1 MPFPGANDEK
11 NRNMKEH
18 TTPKV
23 AAVTLGC
30 KLNYAET
37 SAILDALRREGWSLS
52 SIDEG
57 ADLIL
62 IHTCA
67 VTKQA
72 EQKCRQKIRGIIKKN
87 PASRI
92 AVIGCYSQFNPEALA
107 AINGIDAIFGSND
120 KFDIQSYNEILFGE
134 KVPPLI
140 KVSPVSRLKEIY
152 PGYSLPAAES
162 VDRTRAFLKIQDGC
176 DYGCSYCAIPLFRGS
191 SRSIPAASIV
201 ERAHLLALSGYREIV
216 LTGVNTGDY
225 RCGGIKLC
233 DLLRMLE
240 KVNVSRIRISSI
252 EPDIVD
258 NELISL
264 VAASKKIVP
273 HFHIPLQSGSDTI
286 LRAMRRRYD
295 TALYRDKVM
304 QSVQRIAGCAI
315 GADVIV
321 GYPGETEEDFIL
333 MYGFLEELP
342 LASLHLFSCSIRP
355 GTSLALQI
363 ANGERKPVESAE
375 IARRY
380 SELAKLGARHEARF
394 KGRFLGKESLVLF
407 EHSRLAGEGAL
418 QCSGYTRNYLR
429 VFVECVDRGQQ
440 ESLRGKELPVMID
453 SLDKDLN
460 LKGRV
465 LS

>member
-1 MPFPGANDEK
+1 
-11 NRNMKEH
+11 MKED
-18 TTPKV
+18 TPKKV

-37 SAILDALRREGWSLS
+37 SAILDHLQREGGWSLS
-52 SIDEG
+52 SIEEG
-57 ADLIL
+57 ADLVV

-92 AVIGCYSQFNPEALA
+92 AVIGCYSQFNPGALA
-107 AINGIDAIFGSND
+107 AIAGIDAIFGSND
-120 KFDIQSYNEILFGE
+120 KFDIPSYSEIIFRE
-134 KVPPLI
+134 KEPPLV

-152 PGYSLPAAES
+152 PGYSLHAAES
-162 VDRTRAFLKIQDGC
+162 LDRTRAFLKIQDGC
-176 DYGCSYCAIPLFRGS
+176 DYGCSYCAIPLFRGG
-191 SRSIPAASIV
+191 SRSIPADTLV

-225 RCGGIKLC
+225 RSGGLKLC
-233 DLLRMLE
+233 DLLRLLE
-240 KVNVSRIRISSI
+240 EVSVSRIRISSI
-252 EPDIVD
+252 EPDIVG

-273 HFHIPLQSGSDTI
+273 HFHIPLQSGSDRI

-295 TALYRDKVM
+295 TALYRDRVM
-304 QSVQRIAGCAI
+304 QAVQRIAECAI

-321 GYPGETEEDFIL
+321 GYPGETEEDFLL
-333 MYGFLEELP
+333 MYRFLEELP

-355 GTSLALQI
+355 GTALALQI
-363 ANGERKPVESAE
+363 ANKEIKPVEPE
-375 IARRY
+375 VIAQRY
-380 SELAKLGARHEARF
+380 SKLAQLGERHEARF
-394 KGRFLGKESLVLF
+394 KANALGKESMVLF
-407 EHSRLAGEGAL
+407 ERTKPAGEGML

-429 VFVECVDRGQQ
+429 VVVECIDSGEQ
-440 ESLRGKELPVMID
+440 ESLEGKELPVMID
-453 SLDKDLN
+453 SLDNDLN